1 MYFIEKIGK
10 TIMLIIMS
18 PMLRDDPKS
27 TKETA
32 SKMFWSV
39 LKDIWTN
46 KIKEQSMRRDGRDVF
61 FRQLNLDKSV
71 MKVVSAFIEIKQE
84 MLKEDTDAYTNGKE
98 YKA

>member
-46 KIKEQSMRRDGRDVF
+46 KIKE
-61 FRQLNLDKSV
+61 
-71 MKVVSAFIEIKQE
+71 
-84 MLKEDTDAYTNGKE
+84 
-98 YKA
+98 

>member
-1 MYFIEKIGK
+1 
-10 TIMLIIMS
+10 
-18 PMLRDDPKS
+18 
-27 TKETA
+27 
-32 SKMFWSV
+32 
-39 LKDIWTN
+39 
-46 KIKEQSMRRDGRDVF
+46 MRRDGRDVF